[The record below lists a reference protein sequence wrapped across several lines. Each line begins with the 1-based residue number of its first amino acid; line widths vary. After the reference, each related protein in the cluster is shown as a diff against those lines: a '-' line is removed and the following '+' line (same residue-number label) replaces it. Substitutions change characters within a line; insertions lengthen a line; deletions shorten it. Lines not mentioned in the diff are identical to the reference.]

1 MMTKKAPKSSKQ
13 TVAVTKSEQI
23 IGLLKRA
30 NGASIAEL
38 AKATGWQ
45 EHSVRG
51 FMSGTL
57 KKNLGLKII
66 SAREEGKDR
75 RYQIKATS

>member
-1 MMTKKAPKSSKQ
+1 MTKKPPKPPKP
-13 TVAVTKSEQI
+13 ATKSEQI
-23 IGLLKRA
+23 TCLLKRTK
-30 NGASIAEL
+30 GASVAEI

-57 KKNLGLKII
+57 KKKLNLEVVSG
-66 SAREEGKDR
+66 REGDKDR

>member
-1 MMTKKAPKSSKQ
+1 MTKKISKL
-13 TVAVTKSEQI
+13 TKPSVKATKSEQI

-38 AKATGWQ
+38 ATATGWQ

-57 KKNLGLKII
+57 KKKQALEIVSGRVGDR
-66 SAREEGKDR
+66 AR
-75 RYQIKATS
+75 RYQIKAAS

>member
-1 MMTKKAPKSSKQ
+1 MNKK
-13 TVAVTKSEQI
+13 VAKPLKRSYPVTKSEQI
-23 IGLLKRA
+23 IGLMKRA
-30 NGASIAEL
+30 NGASVAEM

-57 KKNLGLKII
+57 KKKLGLEIVGGRV
-66 SAREEGKDR
+66 SDKDR
-75 RYQIKATS
+75 RYQIKALS